1 VITRGKTR
9 YIIEPNLPSNFEI
22 ARPSE
27 EYTKLFQ
34 GLPKVFAGRPEHL
47 KCIVRVMSTAAVK
60 SMKSAGMHV
69 PPWRRREYV
78 LAKWFST
85 YKRSPSFDSSVKL
98 EKRPGL
104 NVRNCRMA
112 MGGRDSRTNRDNFQ
126 GNVV

>member
-1 VITRGKTR
+1 MILRGKTR

-27 EYTKLFQ
+27 EYTKVFH
-34 GLPKVFAGRPEHL
+34 GLPKDFVGRPEHL
-47 KCIVRVMSTAAVK
+47 KCVVIVMSTAAVE

-78 LAKWFST
+78 LAKWFSS
-85 YKRSPSFDSSVKL
+85 YKRSASFDSSVKID
-98 EKRPGL
+98 KRGK

-112 MGGRDSRTNRDNFQ
+112 IGGRDNRISRGNFQ